1 VASEGE
7 QSQAEEGIAAGPSV
21 TASRGTEVA
30 RVDRGCA
37 VQLRGEAAARMCD
50 GLGSAT
56 REGLRLA
63 RRARPGEVFEL
74 VPPKHLAKGVQDKT
88 LTFAKPSSGDAS
100 VLIHNVKDGE
110 FVGRADLNQIR
121 PSPAEVLGPAAWQ
134 AMALA
139 TQQHYLAEISA
150 KLEGIQQGVDELKE
164 LHKDDRIGSL
174 KHLGKLAARIQAA
187 AQSDRG
193 VTPHQL
199 AEMRRKTTAAEEIWH
214 QAQETAARHV
224 REYAAGEI
232 DTKNVEE
239 SLAILM
245 FATSV
250 LAHCSQTL
258 ASLPYTSVDELDAV
272 LSEEQARMYPALP
285 QFLALCDDLL
295 NASETWR
302 AKQIAYQDRRPKNI
316 VAQRLHLP
324 PVEVTFE
331 DGFTFHKPRK
341 PKRKPLSDDD
351 TARLRSLAKSSPE
364 TEPLLV
370 AEVGEN
376 GTILLGPPQRVPEER
391 PPG

>member
-1 VASEGE
+1 
-7 QSQAEEGIAAGPSV
+7 
-21 TASRGTEVA
+21 
-30 RVDRGCA
+30 
-37 VQLRGEAAARMCD
+37 MCD

-63 RRARPGEVFEL
+63 RRARPGDVFEL
-74 VPPKHLAKGVQDKT
+74 VPPEHLAEGLQDKT
-88 LTFAKPSSGDAS
+88 LKFAKPSSGDAS
-100 VLIHNVKDGE
+100 VLIYTVKDGE
-110 FVGRADLNQIR
+110 FAGRADLNQVR

-150 KLEGIQQGVDELKE
+150 KLDGIQHGVDELKE

-174 KHLGKLAARIQAA
+174 KHLVRLADRVQEAAR
-187 AQSDRG
+187 SDRG

-199 AEMRRKTTAAEEIWH
+199 AEMRRKTTDAEEIWH

-224 REYAAGEI
+224 SEYAAGQI
-232 DTKNVEE
+232 DTKGVEE

-250 LAHCSQTL
+250 LARCSQAL

-272 LSEEQARMYPALP
+272 LSEEQARLYPALP

-295 NASETWR
+295 GASGTWR
-302 AKQIAYQDRRPKNI
+302 AKQIAYQDRRPKNV
-316 VAQRLHLP
+316 VARRLHLP

-351 TARLRSLAKSSPE
+351 TARLRSLAECSPE
-364 TEPLLV
+364 TKPLLV
-370 AEVGEN
+370 AEVGDK
-376 GTILLGPPQRVPEER
+376 GMVLLGPPQRVPEER

>member
-1 VASEGE
+1 MASDGE
-7 QSQAEEGIAAGPSV
+7 QSQVDEGVAAGPSV
-21 TASRGTEVA
+21 TASRGAEVA
-30 RVDRGCA
+30 RVDLDRA
-37 VQLRGEAAARMCD
+37 VQLRGNAAARMCE
-50 GLGSAT
+50 GLGGAA

-63 RRARPGEVFEL
+63 RRARVGEVFEL
-74 VPPKHLAKGVQDKT
+74 VPPKDLAKGLQDKT
-88 LTFAKPSSGDAS
+88 LTFAKPSSGNAS
-100 VLIHNVKDGE
+100 VLIKRVKDGE
-110 FVGRADLNQIR
+110 FVGRADLNRVR

-150 KLEGIQQGVDELKE
+150 KLDGIQQGVDELKQ
-164 LHKDDRIGSL
+164 LQKDDRIGSL
-174 KHLGKLAARIQAA
+174 KHLGRLAARVQAA
-187 AQSDRG
+187 AHSDRG
-193 VTPHQL
+193 VSPHQL
-199 AEMRRKTTAAEEIWH
+199 AEMRRKTTDAEEIWH
-214 QAQETAARHV
+214 QALETAARRV

-232 DTKNVEE
+232 DTKDAEE
-239 SLAILM
+239 SFAVLM

-250 LAHCSQTL
+250 LAKCSQTL
-258 ASLPYTSVDELDAV
+258 ASLPYASVDELDAV

-295 NASETWR
+295 DASETWR
-302 AKQIAYQDRRPKNI
+302 ARRIAYQERRPKNV

-324 PVEVTFE
+324 PVEVTLE

-351 TARLRSLAKSSPE
+351 TARLRSLAESNPE

-376 GTILLGPPQRVPEER
+376 GTILLGPPQRVLQE
-391 PPG
+391 